1 MEKFE
6 LVSTF
11 VPTGDQ
17 PQAID
22 ALVKG
27 IQENKKFQVLLGAT
41 GTGKTFTIGNV
52 IEKVQKPTLVLVHNK
67 TLAGQLYAEFKELFP
82 HNRVEYFVSNF
93 DFYQPEAYLPQTDT
107 YIDKTALTNMEIELM
122 RSSAVSSVLSR
133 KDTIVVASVA
143 AIYSLSNPNDYRDL
157 ILDFRLNERYD
168 RKKLIES
175 LVEAQYTRNDVD
187 PVRGTF
193 SFKGDVLEL
202 APINF
207 ADELVRVEF
216 FGDEVEQISII
227 DPLTKKTKKRLT
239 FFSLFPAYEH
249 ISQRRKI
256 HHACETIKEE
266 LVQRLQQF
274 EKEGKLLEAERLKQ
288 RTLHDIEY
296 LMEFGICSGIEN
308 YSRHIDGR
316 KENEQP
322 YSLFDYFGD
331 DFLLVVDES
340 HVSLPQIRGMYL
352 GDRSRKETL
361 VEYGFRLPSAL
372 DNRPLRF
379 EEFESKIHQA
389 IFVSATP
396 GDYEL
401 EKVNHHVVQQIIRPT
416 GLLDPKVTVLPTL
429 GQIDDLIARI
439 KERIER
445 NERTLITT
453 LTIRMAE
460 DLTKYLK
467 NYGLKV
473 VYMHSEIKTLER
485 TQILYELRKGKYD
498 VLVGINLL
506 REGLDLPEV
515 SLIGILDADKEGFLR
530 GERSLIQ
537 IIGRAARNAH
547 GEVIMYADHI
557 TDSMDKAISE
567 TNRRRAIQEKYNEDT
582 INIYM
587 EGNGVDDA
595 SKLNVRFY
603 IADAEKGYVNINI
616 DKSLEITDVYDMYAV
631 LTVIVNS
638 EYYSE
643 EMFGSVDYMIGQW
656 IAHNECYNIAS
667 ASDSGYTI
675 MQRIS
680 GATNPIESARSL
692 DLRCKNNVSN
702 RAKVIYKI
710 IPFIYALLN

>member
-416 GLLDPKVTVLPTL
+416 GLLDPKVMVLPTL

-567 TNRRRAIQEKYNEDT
+567 TNRRRAIQEKYNEEHHIIPKT
-582 INIYM
+582 IIKEIKEPIGLQSNQDKLEDYIH
-587 EGNGVDDA
+587 
-595 SKLNVRFY
+595 SK
-603 IADAEKGYVNINI
+603 
-616 DKSLEITDVYDMYAV
+616 DKKMAKKSKEELIRSLEKEMKQAAKDLDFEQAATLRDII
-631 LTVIVNS
+631 L
-638 EYYSE
+638 ELRSE
-643 EMFGSVDYMIGQW
+643 E
-656 IAHNECYNIAS
+656 
-667 ASDSGYTI
+667 T
-675 MQRIS
+675 
-680 GATNPIESARSL
+680 
-692 DLRCKNNVSN
+692 
-702 RAKVIYKI
+702 
-710 IPFIYALLN
+710 

>member
-567 TNRRRAIQEKYNEDT
+567 TNRRRAIQEKYNEEHHIIPKT
-582 INIYM
+582 IIKEIKEPIGLQSNQDKLEDYIH
-587 EGNGVDDA
+587 
-595 SKLNVRFY
+595 SK
-603 IADAEKGYVNINI
+603 
-616 DKSLEITDVYDMYAV
+616 DKKMAKKSKEELIRSLEKEMKQAAKDLDFEQAATLRDII
-631 LTVIVNS
+631 L
-638 EYYSE
+638 ELRSE
-643 EMFGSVDYMIGQW
+643 EI
-656 IAHNECYNIAS
+656 
-667 ASDSGYTI
+667 
-675 MQRIS
+675 
-680 GATNPIESARSL
+680 
-692 DLRCKNNVSN
+692 
-702 RAKVIYKI
+702 
-710 IPFIYALLN
+710 